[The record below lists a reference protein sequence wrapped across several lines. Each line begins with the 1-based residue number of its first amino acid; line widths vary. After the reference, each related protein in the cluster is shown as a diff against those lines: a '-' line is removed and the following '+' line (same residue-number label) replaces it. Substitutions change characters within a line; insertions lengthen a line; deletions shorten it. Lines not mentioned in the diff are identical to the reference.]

1 MRVVIAPDKFKG
13 SLSAPEVARH
23 LTAGLR
29 ASAASLGYPIDVLSI
44 PVADGGEG
52 TVDAAVG
59 AGFESRTATVT
70 GPTGQSIRA
79 AFAVRGS
86 AAVIEMAAASGLG
99 VLPGG
104 IPAPLRATSRGT
116 GELIRAALDAGCRH
130 IILAIGG
137 SASTDGGSGV
147 LRGLGARFFD
157 SRFLHADGSE
167 IPDGG
172 GFLAGL
178 DRIDLSGL
186 DDRLREASIVL
197 ATDVDNPLLG
207 ARGAA
212 VVFGPQKGASPADI
226 LHLEAG
232 LAHFVTV
239 LGETIGAR
247 AKNAA
252 NEAGA
257 GAAGGVGYAA
267 LAVLGATRRPGID
280 IVLEFTELE
289 NRLAGADLV
298 ITGEGSLDHQSLA
311 GKTPVGVARAATRA
325 GIPVIAVCGRTTL
338 GPHEAQR
345 VGFRNIYPLTDL
357 EPDPTVS
364 ITQAGPL
371 LEQLGQQI
379 GRHFAPDGPPTQNPV
394 PVHASGRS
402 PLGVTDADALLPS
415 PGARSTPQLN
425 SDPVVRSTWSGAI
438 PPSSHHS
445 QTKLSKFGQ

>member
-23 LTAGLR
+23 LEAGLR
-29 ASAASLGYPIDVLSI
+29 AAAASLGYPIDVLSI

-59 AGFESRTATVT
+59 VGFERRTVTVT
-70 GPTGQSIRA
+70 GPTGRSIRA

-86 AAVIEMAAASGLG
+86 EAVIEMAAASGLA

-104 IPAPLRATSRGT
+104 IPAPLGATSRGT

-130 IILAIGG
+130 IVLAIGG

-147 LRGLGARFFD
+147 LRALGARFLD

-172 GFLAGL
+172 GFLAAL
-178 DRIDLSGL
+178 DRIDLSAL
-186 DDRLREASIVL
+186 DARLKGASIVL
-197 ATDVDNPLLG
+197 ASDVDNPLLG
-207 ARGAA
+207 THGAA
-212 VVFGPQKGASPADI
+212 AVFGRQKGATPADI

-232 LAHFVTV
+232 LTHFVAV
-239 LGETIGAR
+239 LGETIGAH
-247 AKNAA
+247 AEDAA

-280 IVLEFTELE
+280 IVLEFTELDK
-289 NRLAGADLV
+289 RLVGADLV

-338 GPHEAQR
+338 AAHEAQR
-345 VGFRNIYPLTDL
+345 AGFRNIYPLTEL
-357 EPDPTVS
+357 EPDPSVS
-364 ITQAGPL
+364 ITQAGWL

-379 GRHFAPDGPPTQNPV
+379 GRHLASNGPPAQNP
-394 PVHASGRS
+394 
-402 PLGVTDADALLPS
+402 TLPS
-415 PGARSTPQLN
+415 KPMLN
-425 SDPVVRSTWSGAI
+425 SPHAVPDRV
-438 PPSSHHS
+438 
-445 QTKLSKFGQ
+445 

>member
-23 LTAGLR
+23 LEAGLR
-29 ASAASLGYPIDVLSI
+29 AAAASLGYPIDVLSI

-59 AGFESRTATVT
+59 AGFERRTVTVT
-70 GPTGQSIRA
+70 GPTGRSIRA

-86 AAVIEMAAASGLG
+86 EAVIEMAAASGLG
-99 VLPGG
+99 VLPDG
-104 IPAPLRATSRGT
+104 IPAPLGATSRGT

-130 IILAIGG
+130 IVLAIGG

-147 LRGLGARFFD
+147 LRGLGARFLD

-172 GFLAGL
+172 GFLAGS
-178 DRIDLSGL
+178 DRIDLSAL
-186 DDRLREASIVL
+186 DARLKEASIVL
-197 ATDVDNPLLG
+197 ASDVDNPLLG
-207 ARGAA
+207 PHGAA
-212 VVFGPQKGASPADI
+212 AVFGPQKGATPADI

-232 LAHFVTV
+232 LTHFVAV
-239 LGETIGAR
+239 LGETIGAH
-247 AKNAA
+247 AEDSA
-252 NEAGA
+252 NKAGA

-280 IVLEFTELE
+280 IVLEITELDK
-289 NRLAGADLV
+289 RLVGADLV

-338 GPHEAQR
+338 EPHEAHLAGLQR
-345 VGFRNIYPLTDL
+345 IYPLTEL

-364 ITQAGPL
+364 ITRAGWL
-371 LEQLGQQI
+371 LEQLGHQI
-379 GRHFAPDGPPTQNPV
+379 GRHLASEGPPAQNP
-394 PVHASGRS
+394 
-402 PLGVTDADALLPS
+402 ALP
-415 PGARSTPQLN
+415 RTPILN
-425 SDPVVRSTWSGAI
+425 SPNKVPDRV
-438 PPSSHHS
+438 
-445 QTKLSKFGQ
+445 